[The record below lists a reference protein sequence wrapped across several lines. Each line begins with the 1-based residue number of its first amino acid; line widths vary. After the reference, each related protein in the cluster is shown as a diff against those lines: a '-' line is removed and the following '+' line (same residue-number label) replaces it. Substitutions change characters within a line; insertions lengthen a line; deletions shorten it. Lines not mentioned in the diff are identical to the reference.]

1 MRQGPRLIACF
12 GVPGTAGYRGGI
24 NVGGCRELHRRIDSF
39 GCCGRMILIARPK
52 GGETVPFLRDRHW
65 VIGQAYVMSTLL
77 LFVLGAAVVIINRP

>member
-1 MRQGPRLIACF
+1 
-12 GVPGTAGYRGGI
+12 
-24 NVGGCRELHRRIDSF
+24 
-39 GCCGRMILIARPK
+39 MILIARPK